1 MSTVF
6 CAEVRKLVVL
16 KLLPLLGMIVSG
28 MIAILFLADLA
39 AGFPFGR
46 TSVVANVGFV
56 LFSAIVCYLSWSL
69 IERNAK

>member
-1 MSTVF
+1 
-6 CAEVRKLVVL
+6 
-16 KLLPLLGMIVSG
+16 MIVVG

-46 TSVVANVGFV
+46 TSVVANIGFV